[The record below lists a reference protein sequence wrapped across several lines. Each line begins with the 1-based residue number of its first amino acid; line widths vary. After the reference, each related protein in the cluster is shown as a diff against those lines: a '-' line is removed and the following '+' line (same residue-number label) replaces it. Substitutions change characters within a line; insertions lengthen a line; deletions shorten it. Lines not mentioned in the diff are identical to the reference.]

1 MDAEQHDMSMQL
13 KGIVLLFVI
22 IVSYLFWIRY
32 LNGLGGI
39 PGPFL
44 ASLSSFW
51 KWYVVWKE
59 EMPWR
64 NAALHEKYGPLVR
77 IGPKHVSASS
87 LEALHAVH
95 IHKKGFQKSAM
106 YEILQPQLDKA
117 PLHNVFST
125 RNVEYHSALKRT
137 IGGLYNMSTVTEVEP
152 NIDRSIQTFISR
164 LEDITNLQSAT
175 VDMSA
180 WLQFWTFDTIGE
192 IDFSQPIGFLE
203 AGADIDGICERDH
216 EMMLYYAVWGQVPN
230 IEKFASRWLW
240 NKALK
245 PNRLYTWT
253 VDLVKSRLDHPTE
266 SKDMLNSLLHLH
278 KTDPDRLSLRE
289 VTGAAYINLVTAHD
303 VLAIALRAI
312 MYYVCR
318 DQSVYRKL
326 NEEILQAERLGNLSE
341 PSKYVEVVLLPYLS
355 AVINE
360 ALRIHPST
368 GTIFERDVP
377 PEGIL
382 LHGKRIP
389 TGTVIGVNAWVMN
402 RNKGV
407 FGEDVERFRPERW
420 IDNSEEKIRLMKKNL
435 LTFGAGARSCIGKN
449 IAMMQLLKVI
459 VELYRHFDIELADPK
474 KEWHISGG
482 WLTRQT
488 QMDMVLTKKL
498 QRA

>member
-22 IVSYLFWIRY
+22 I
-32 LNGLGGI
+32 
-39 PGPFL
+39 
-44 ASLSSFW
+44 
-51 KWYVVWKE
+51 
-59 EMPWR
+59 
-64 NAALHEKYGPLVR
+64 
-77 IGPKHVSASS
+77 
-87 LEALHAVH
+87 
-95 IHKKGFQKSAM
+95 SAM

-245 PNRLYTWT
+245 PNRLYTVSSQVLVQNSRPQTHVTKWT

-289 VTGAAYINLVTAHD
+289 VTGAAYIN
-303 VLAIALRAI
+303 
-312 MYYVCR
+312 
-318 DQSVYRKL
+318 
-326 NEEILQAERLGNLSE
+326 
-341 PSKYVEVVLLPYLS
+341 LS